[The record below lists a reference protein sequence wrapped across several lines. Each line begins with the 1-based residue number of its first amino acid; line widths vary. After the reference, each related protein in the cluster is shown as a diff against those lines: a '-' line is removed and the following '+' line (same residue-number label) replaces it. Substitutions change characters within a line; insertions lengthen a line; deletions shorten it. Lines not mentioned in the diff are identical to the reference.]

1 MERLINPED
10 HIHRRET
17 ADLLIFNVLLIL
29 TIMTIWLFRQR
40 RVRLLHETGGAMLYG
55 LIMGAVLRYG
65 TSPSL
70 SQSTLIF
77 SCWNL
82 QTTPATL
89 MVNLSDQVFEYRY
102 IGEVANDNVKAH
114 QGNKMLRKLTFD
126 PEVFFNILLP
136 PIIFNAAYSLDKR
149 PFFHNFGSVLTYAFF
164 GTVISCIVIGAIMF
178 GFVQIMSNL
187 GQIEAMDLF
196 FTDCLYFGALMSATD
211 PVTVLAIFTELHV
224 DADLYTLLFGES
236 VLNDAV
242 AIVLSSSIA
251 AYRPPESPAAFSASA
266 FFLSVGHF
274 IGIFA
279 GSFAMGTLYT
289 FITALISFVLYLLNS
304 GIGFTKQITK
314 FTNLYEYPQVE
325 TGLFFLMSWSA
336 FLSAEA
342 CGLTG
347 IVAVLFCGMTQSH
360 YTYFNLSS
368 EAKSITKQVC
378 EFMNFLAEN
387 FIFCYMGL
395 AMFTFLNHVFNT
407 LFIAGAFVSFHWLAF
422 PTFKPCTCT
431 TIFASRACNIYP
443 LSFLLNLGR
452 KKKIPCSFQHMMM
465 FSGLRGAIAFALAI
479 RDTSTESK
487 QMMLTTTL
495 LTVFFTVWI
504 FGSGT
509 VPMLSCLSIRV
520 GVDPSEDSKAEI
532 TTQTDARERAWLFRM
547 WNAFDHNFLMPIL
560 TRSGSPLTTT
570 LPAWCGPFARLM
582 TSPQT
587 YKSREN
593 VENLSSKPTTN
604 IPDIV
609 VSPETTEN
617 NDRQASPPA
626 NQENMQERELGLG
639 GFVLRVQPCGVGSK
653 V

>member
-65 TSPSL
+65 TSPSVP
-70 SQSTLIF
+70 QSTLIF

-89 MVNLSDQVFEYRY
+89 MVNLSDQVFEYQY
-102 IGEVANDNVKAH
+102 IGEVANDNA
-114 QGNKMLRKLTFD
+114 KLIS
-126 PEVFFNILLP
+126 EIR
-136 PIIFNAAYSLDKR
+136 YSER
-149 PFFHNFGSVLTYAFF
+149 
-164 GTVISCIVIGAIMF
+164 AIMF

-187 GQIEAMDLF
+187 GQTEGMDLF

-289 FITALISFVLYLLNS
+289 FITALISFALYLLNS
-304 GIGFTKQITK
+304 GIGFTRLRGAIAFALAIRDTSTESKQMMLTTTLLTVF
-314 FTNLYEYPQVE
+314 FTVWIFGSGTVPMLSCLSISSIAAYRPPESPAAFSASA
-325 TGLFFLMSWSA
+325 FFLSV
-336 FLSAEA
+336 
-342 CGLTG
+342 G
-347 IVAVLFCGMTQSH
+347 H
-360 YTYFNLSS
+360 
-368 EAKSITKQVC
+368 
-378 EFMNFLAEN
+378 
-387 FIFCYMGL
+387 FIG
-395 AMFTFLNHVFNT
+395 
-407 LFIAGAFVSFHWLAF
+407 
-422 PTFKPCTCT
+422 
-431 TIFASRACNIYP
+431 IFAG
-443 LSFLLNLGR
+443 SFAMGTLYTFITALISFALYLLN
-452 KKKIPCSFQHMMM
+452 
-465 FSGLRGAIAFALAI
+465 SGIGFTRLRGAIAFALAI

-532 TTQTDARERAWLFRM
+532 TTQFPDAHFDLLWLPIDNNTACMVWAFRQTNEQSTDLQG
-547 WNAFDHNFLMPIL
+547 IL
-560 TRSGSPLTTT
+560 SNSYL
-570 LPAWCGPFARLM
+570 
-582 TSPQT
+582 Q
-587 YKSREN
+587 
-593 VENLSSKPTTN
+593 
-604 IPDIV
+604 
-609 VSPETTEN
+609 
-617 NDRQASPPA
+617 
-626 NQENMQERELGLG
+626 
-639 GFVLRVQPCGVGSK
+639 
-653 V
+653 